1 MAEKSLKTYMIV
13 SSVQLL
19 ALPQLLLD
27 QGQLP
32 LEELLLPGD
41 HLRVQLEAAHP
52 LQLLQV
58 QPATPPTAHT
68 VQDEGAA
75 NVNLEGEKCHL
86 NSLPVPVVELIL
98 RCYTG
103 WRGNN

>member
-1 MAEKSLKTYMIV
+1 MVV

-27 QGQLP
+27 QSQLSV
-32 LEELLLPGD
+32 EQALLPGD
-41 HLRVQLEAAHP
+41 QVQVQLQAAHT